1 MLAGWRD
8 RHRGETVWVVG
19 SSSAW
24 DHLDA
29 AFFADKVTLALNWVA
44 LRYGLTGAYTVSQ
57 YWEVERDARSAGWDG
72 WVFAPHETSDY
83 GQPEPAVE
91 RHPRTVTL
99 RLPPKNRDLE
109 PFPQHGWP
117 DDDSRLLWGYTT
129 LHPALY
135 LAWFLGASTIVTV
148 AADHG
153 VWGGKVNADGYYPDG
168 GQTQQ
173 NLFDMWAKR
182 TDALAAELRRR
193 GTNVYSLI
201 PTVNLNLEGLSFKGP
216 RATIG

>member
-1 MLAGWRD
+1 MLSEWRN

-19 SSSAW
+19 ASAAW
-24 DHLDA
+24 DHLDP
-29 AFFADKVTLALNWVA
+29 AFFDGKVCVALNLVTA
-44 LRYGLTGAYTVSQ
+44 RFGLTDAYTVSQ
-57 YWEVERDARSAGWDG
+57 YWQMEQELRDGGWDG
-72 WVFAPHETSDY
+72 WVFAPHETSEY
-83 GQPEPAVE
+83 GQPEPEVE

-99 RLPPKNRDLE
+99 KLPPRNRDLE
-109 PFPQHGWP
+109 PFPTHGWP

-135 LAWFLGASTIVTV
+135 LAWFLGAASIVTV

-153 VWGGKVNADGYYPDG
+153 IWDGKVNPDGYYPEG
-168 GQTQQ
+168 ESTQQ
-173 NLFDMWAKR
+173 DLFAMWAKR

-201 PTVNLNLEGLSFKGP
+201 PAVNLNLEGLAFRGP
-216 RATIG
+216 RANIG

>member
-1 MLAGWRD
+1 MLAEWRG
-8 RHRGETVWVVG
+8 RHRGDTVWVVG

-24 DHLDA
+24 DHLDS
-29 AFFADKVTLALNWVA
+29 AFFVGKVCVAINHVA
-44 LRYGLTGAYTVSQ
+44 LRFGLHDAYTVTQ
-57 YWEVERDARSAGWDG
+57 YWQDEKLLRDEGWDG
-72 WVFAPHETSDY
+72 WVFAPHETSEY
-83 GQPEPAVE
+83 GQPEPDVD

-99 RLPPKNRDLE
+99 KLPPRNRDLE

-129 LHPALY
+129 LHPAMY
-135 LAWFLGASTIVTV
+135 LAWFMGAASIVTV

-153 VWGGKVNADGYYPDG
+153 VWNDKVNGDGYYKDG
-168 GQTQQ
+168 VQTQQ
-173 NLFDMWAKR
+173 HLFDMWAKR
-182 TDALAAELRRR
+182 TDALAAELRRQ

-201 PTVNLNLEGLSFKGP
+201 PAVNLNLEGLSFKGP